1 MGVGGAKSTTSQDMV
16 KVSLEFHS
24 VLNWWKEKKKKRV
37 NYYDID
43 IIDNIIL
50 YLDKMD
56 LSQYH
61 DFSTII
67 TGTLMNSMLRP
78 ILKG

>member
-1 MGVGGAKSTTSQDMV
+1 MGVGDAKSTTSQDMV

-37 NYYDID
+37 NYYNID

-50 YLDKMD
+50 YG
-56 LSQYH
+56 
-61 DFSTII
+61 FIF
-67 TGTLMNSMLRP
+67 
-78 ILKG
+78 